1 MNICRLS
8 KRVYSTQ
15 KSFVIPKI
23 CIVGGGPAGFYTAQH
38 LIKNVTNAEI
48 DIIERLP
55 VPFGLVRFGVA
66 PDHPEVKNVINTFT
80 KTAQNPKVRFIG
92 NINLGSA
99 IKISQLREAY
109 HAIILTYGAEKDRNL
124 GIPGEELKNVISAR
138 NIVGWYNGIPWNSN
152 LEIDLNGKTA
162 VIIGQ
167 GNVAVDV
174 ARILLTPVDIL
185 KTTDITEHALEAL
198 MSSKI
203 REVYLVGR
211 RGPLQAAFTI
221 KELREMLKLQDCHT
235 KWNAEDFIDIPNIVQ
250 QLTRPKKRIVEL
262 MLSSLNACPAHKA
275 SKYFIP
281 KFLRTPLKFSGS
293 GKVSTVTLGANTL
306 IGNDLLAKSTQL
318 TDQTEEIQCNLA
330 VRSIGYKSIKVDEDI
345 PFDSCKG
352 VVVHNAGKVDN
363 GLYTA
368 GWLATGPTGV
378 ILTTMGNSFEIANNM
393 SSELLDNTR
402 MNNLLTEDK
411 PGYNRLKE
419 LIREKNLTFVTWQ
432 GWQKI
437 DAYEQ
442 EEGKKVGKP
451 REKIISIEKMLD
463 IGGIQLQ

>member
-1 MNICRLS
+1 ML
-8 KRVYSTQ
+8 Q
-15 KSFVIPKI
+15 
-23 CIVGGGPAGFYTAQH
+23 
-38 LIKNVTNAEI
+38 
-48 DIIERLP
+48 
-55 VPFGLVRFGVA
+55 
-66 PDHPEVKNVINTFT
+66 
-80 KTAQNPKVRFIG
+80 
-92 NINLGSA
+92 
-99 IKISQLREAY
+99 
-109 HAIILTYGAEKDRNL
+109 
-124 GIPGEELKNVISAR
+124 
-138 NIVGWYNGIPWNSN
+138 
-152 LEIDLNGKTA
+152 
-162 VIIGQ
+162 
-167 GNVAVDV
+167 
-174 ARILLTPVDIL
+174 
-185 KTTDITEHALEAL
+185 TTDITEHALEAL

-221 KELREMLKLQDCHT
+221 KELREMLKLRDCQT
-235 KWNAEDFIDIPNIVQ
+235 KWNAEDFTGIPNIVQ
-250 QLTRPKKRIVEL
+250 QLARPKKRIVEL
-262 MLSSLNACPAHKA
+262 MLSSLNACSPHKA

-281 KFLRTPLKFSGS
+281 KFLRTPLKFNGTS

-318 TDQTEEIQCNLA
+318 TDQIEEIQCNLA
-330 VRSIGYKSIKVDEDI
+330 VRSIGYKSIKVDEEI
-345 PFDSCKG
+345 PFDSRKG

-378 ILTTMGNSFEIANNM
+378 ILTTMGNSFEIANNV

-402 MNNLLTEDK
+402 MNNLLTTDK

-419 LIREKNLTFVTWQ
+419 LIKENNLTIVTWQ

-442 EEGKKVGKP
+442 EQGKKVGKP

-463 IGGIQLQ
+463 IGGIQLL